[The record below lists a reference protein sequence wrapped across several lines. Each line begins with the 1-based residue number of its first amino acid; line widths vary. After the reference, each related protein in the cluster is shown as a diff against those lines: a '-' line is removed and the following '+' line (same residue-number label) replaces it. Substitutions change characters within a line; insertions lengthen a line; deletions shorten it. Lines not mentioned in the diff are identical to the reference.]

1 MVDHRAAKT
10 VVYNPEEEKFLLM
23 RIAESKDR
31 SGKWE
36 FPGGGVEESET
47 PRQAA
52 LRELEEE
59 TGLKG
64 KIVQTGESGTVD
76 LDKGVLEIH
85 PFLAVVESTEVE
97 LSREHQDFQWVK
109 KNEIEGIK
117 TVAGVEKELESLNI
131 KYR

>member
-31 SGKWE
+31 SGNWE
-36 FPGGGVEESET
+36 FPGGGVEEGET
-47 PRQAA
+47 PKQAA

-97 LSREHQDFQWVK
+97 LSREHQDFQWVE

>member
-31 SGKWE
+31 SGNWE
-36 FPGGGVEESET
+36 FPGGGVEEGET
-47 PRQAA
+47 PKQAA

-76 LDKGVLEIH
+76 LDKGILEIH

-97 LSREHQDFQWVK
+97 LSREHQDYQWVR
-109 KNEIEGIK
+109 KNEIESVD
-117 TVAGVEKELESLNI
+117 TVEGVEKELESLDI
-131 KYR
+131 GYR

>member
-10 VVYNPEEEKFLLM
+10 VVYHPEEEKFLLM
-23 RIAESKDR
+23 KIAESKDR

-36 FPGGGVEESET
+36 FPGGGVEDGET

-64 KIVQTGESGTVD
+64 KIVQTGESGKVH
-76 LDKGVLEIH
+76 LDRGVLEIH
-85 PFLAVVESTEVE
+85 PFLAVVEEKEVE
-97 LSREHQDFQWVK
+97 LSREHQDHQWVK
-109 KNEIEGIK
+109 KKYFKDIE
-117 TVAGVEKELESLNI
+117 TVAGVEKELESLGINF
-131 KYR
+131 R